1 MWILIW
7 LALNGQTIE
16 HYHIGNYSDKQQCVD
31 AMNKAVVLVTNEN
44 QSVDCLW
51 VNINKKNEN

>member
-16 HYHIGNYSDKQQCVD
+16 HYHIGNYNDKD
-31 AMNKAVVLVTNEN
+31 ACIKAMSKAAVLVTGPN

-51 VNINKKNEN
+51 IKNKPVEG